1 MEAQNASYFNHIFCI
16 SAYISTCI
24 NADKKKKLNELTGKL
39 YKAVLRELCW
49 KLRNLKQFREHI
61 SLFFLS
67 AFSITAI

>member
-1 MEAQNASYFNHIFCI
+1 MHLTSTTSFASVRTFQP
-16 SAYISTCI
+16 ASTQT
-24 NADKKKKLNELTGKL
+24 KKKKLNELTGKL